1 MEILLFFEHLFNSYV
16 LCIDKYLKAM
26 GLLKTALIGAAV
38 YGAIKYVTKKDVNGK
53 SVIDDLQEKAPE
65 WMDKA
70 KRFKEDLELKYKP
83 GTTDPYVEVKP

>member
-1 MEILLFFEHLFNSYV
+1 
-16 LCIDKYLKAM
+16 M

-65 WMDKA
+65 WIDKA
-70 KRFKEDLELKYKP
+70 KRFKEDLEVKYKP
-83 GTTDPYVEVKP
+83 GNNDPYVEVKP